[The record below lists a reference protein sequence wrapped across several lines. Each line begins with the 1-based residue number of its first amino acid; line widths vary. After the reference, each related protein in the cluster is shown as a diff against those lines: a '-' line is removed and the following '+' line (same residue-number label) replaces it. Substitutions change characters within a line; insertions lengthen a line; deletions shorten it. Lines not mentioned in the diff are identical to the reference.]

1 VDRRSV
7 REHEASEVT
16 CRESGPLTAEE
27 FQALLAGLPEG
38 ATDDDTPIL
47 RGAPGR
53 RATREEL
60 LALYEELLARPD
72 SSPA

>member
-1 VDRRSV
+1 MTRDG
-7 REHEASEVT
+7 
-16 CRESGPLTAEE
+16 GPLTAEA
-27 FQALLAGLPEG
+27 FRALLAGLPEG

-60 LALYEELLARPD
+60 LALYEELIARPD
-72 SSPA
+72 DSPA